1 MGGCCAPAFGP
12 RGPDQ
17 PGGRAPTTPAPP
29 GSLPHSVARH
39 AHGHACRSDPDA
51 TAKAPTPR
59 RFPTETSH
67 ACGGSR
73 PAPNPEPPERASRE
87 DSRPPLGSGVVAICL
102 REHLGELA
110 SGP

>member
-12 RGPDQ
+12 RGPGH

-67 ACGGSR
+67 AYAGEIGPRRTPICPRGQDGR
-73 PAPNPEPPERASRE
+73 THAPPIDIPEPR
-87 DSRPPLGSGVVAICL
+87 
-102 REHLGELA
+102 
-110 SGP
+110 